1 MFRKKKVVWLL
12 LLPGLAGLMLFYVV
26 PFFGGIYSSLMD
38 GSFENQFVG
47 LANYERT
54 LQNSMFQLGLKN
66 TWELSLLCAPV
77 IWLLAFLLAA
87 MLKTLKDRSTAFRNI
102 LLLPYLMPS
111 SAMLLIWTLMFDY
124 GGVINRMGFNNEGV
138 DKVLQ
143 NLRSADA
150 FRLRGGILGINIGKN
165 AVTPIENALSD
176 YEKCLDKVYDAADYI
191 AINISSP
198 NTKNLRQLQGA
209 GELEHLVSGIVAKR
223 EELKAARNGKH
234 VPIAVKLAPDLEN
247 DDILRCV
254 DTLIEKGIDGV
265 ICTNTTINR
274 KGVEGLLHAEE
285 TGGLSGA
292 PLRERSTAVV
302 RLVAEHVKGEIPI
315 IASGGVM
322 TGSDAVE
329 KMEAGAK
336 LVQLFTGFIYN
347 GPKLVADSVEAIA
360 AWRKKQNS

>member
-1 MFRKKKVVWLL
+1 MGSITPKRQPGNPKPRLFR
-12 LLPGLAGLMLFYVV
+12 
-26 PFFGGIYSSLMD
+26 
-38 GSFENQFVG
+38 
-47 LANYERT
+47 
-54 LQNSMFQLGLKN
+54 
-66 TWELSLLCAPV
+66 
-77 IWLLAFLLAA
+77 
-87 MLKTLKDRSTAFRNI
+87 
-102 LLLPYLMPS
+102 
-111 SAMLLIWTLMFDY
+111 LIPA

-360 AWRKKQNS
+360 AWRRKQNS